1 MSSIHQP
8 EKPSAPSA
16 STPRHDLLQ
25 AVRDMVR
32 TCIQCGTCS
41 ASCPNEFAMD
51 CTPRQLWR
59 MVLMDNLEEILATRT
74 FALCSSCYLCTLRCP
89 RGLPLTDAM
98 AALKQAA
105 AVLKTKTYRSSQLF
119 YEQFLNSVRRH
130 GRVQEME
137 LMALYFAQRKDPR
150 LPLRF
155 ASMGLKLISKGKIAL
170 PRPGRGPRNLEAL
183 FDKVAAMEKGDAQ

>member
-1 MSSIHQP
+1 MSSIQHP
-8 EKPSAPSA
+8 EKPSQPAV
-16 STPRHDLLQ
+16 STPEQNLLQ

-51 CTPRQLWR
+51 CTPRHLWR
-59 MVLMDNLEEILATRT
+59 MVLMDDLDEVLATHT

-105 AVLKTKTYRSSQLF
+105 AILKVKEYRPSGQF
-119 YEQFLNSVRRH
+119 YEQFLNSVKRH

-137 LMALYFAQRKDPR
+137 LMALYFAERKDPR

-155 ASMGLKLISKGKIAL
+155 TSMGLKLIAKGKIGL
-170 PRPGRGPRNLEAL
+170 PKFRKGPRALDAL
-183 FDKVAAMEKGDAQ
+183 FDKVAALEKGAAQ